1 MISSVLG
8 AVIMSAA
15 TISMLIALR
24 ITNDTF
30 ESIGRE
36 PLTEGEKN
44 ILIQAGIKP
53 EDHNT
58 LNNYIKEIIFE

>member
-36 PLTEGEKN
+36 PLTADEKN
-44 ILIQAGIKP
+44 ILTQAGIKP
-53 EDHNT
+53 EDHNI

>member
-36 PLTEGEKN
+36 PLTEAEKN
-44 ILIQAGIKP
+44 ILSQAGIKP
-53 EDHNT
+53 EHHNV
-58 LNNYIKEIIFE
+58 LNNYIKEITFE